1 MNEIYRELTHNLIPD
16 GTTVRPGPDQQDPTL
31 SLNDS
36 AERIITDFTDTKPF
50 SIAASATLAQVSAKM
65 VTCGVRMLFVTD
77 EDDRL
82 NGLITLT
89 DLDGE
94 KPIIHIQEN
103 GGSRDDIR
111 AQDIMTPFEQIEAL
125 EHAEAARARIGDIV
139 KTIQAAGRQ
148 HMLVRQDTDMGAS
161 VITGIISAS
170 RLEKKLG
177 IVIEFSQQARS
188 FDELTRALA

>member
-1 MNEIYRELTHNLIPD
+1 MNEIYRELTHKLIPA
-16 GTTVRPGPDQQDPTL
+16 GTTVRPGPDHQDPSL
-31 SLNDS
+31 SLDDS

-50 SIAASATLAQVSAKM
+50 SISATATLAQVGAKM
-65 VTCGVRMLFVTD
+65 VSCGVRMLFVTD
-77 EDDRL
+77 EEDRL
-82 NGLITLT
+82 SGLITLT

-94 KPIIHIQEN
+94 KPIIYIQEH
-103 GGSRDDIR
+103 GGSREEIL

-125 EHAEAARARIGDIV
+125 EHGEAARARIGDIV

-148 HMLVRQDTDMGAS
+148 HMLVRQDTDGGDS

-170 RLEKKLG
+170 RLETKLG
-177 IVIEFSQQARS
+177 IVIEFSQQAKS